1 MATQESSFSPE
12 SDEAS
17 DNEAFS
23 GLSLLGLVSSL
34 VGILSVQYVH
44 LMPLAIVGTVLG
56 MFVLLFAKK
65 LGLSRLSKV
74 FAFLAVA
81 IGATFASWGTSK
93 SYLHSNYELSQ
104 ARKVAELYL
113 NSLSKGDL
121 DSVYYL
127 VGFQFEGDRRQSE
140 DARESELD
148 KAKKRLAADSAHV
161 AIQKRREPAK
171 WTFVSLDGE
180 AMGSVGY
187 SYKLKY
193 RDDGQTNPPTYF
205 VYARK
210 DVQERFATK
219 EEIHWYVDTVE
230 AVK

>member
-1 MATQESSFSPE
+1 MANQEYSFSPE
-12 SDEAS
+12 SDEVVDS
-17 DNEAFS
+17 EAFS
-23 GLSLLGLVSSL
+23 GLSLLGLVASL
-34 VGILSVQYVH
+34 VGILSVQFVH
-44 LMPLAIVGTVLG
+44 FMPLAIVGTVLG

-81 IGATFASWGTSK
+81 IGATSASWGASK
-93 SYLHSNYELSQ
+93 SYLHSSYELAQ

-127 VGFQFEGDRRQSE
+127 VGFQFEGERRPGDDTPETDLQ
-140 DARESELD
+140 

-193 RDDGQTNPPTYF
+193 RDEGQTNPPTYF
-205 VYARK
+205 VFARK

-219 EEIHWYVDTVE
+219 EEVHWYVDTVE
-230 AVK
+230 AIK